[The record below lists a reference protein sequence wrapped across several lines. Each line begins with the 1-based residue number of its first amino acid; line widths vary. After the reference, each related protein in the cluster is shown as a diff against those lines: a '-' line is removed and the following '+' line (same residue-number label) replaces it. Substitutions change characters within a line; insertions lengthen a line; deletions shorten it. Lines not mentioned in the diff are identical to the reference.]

1 MYKSEN
7 KSECLAQNIRLFCS
21 ANNITYKDFAAIAGV
36 GESTI
41 NTWLSG
47 ARFPD
52 AKGQRVLEQ
61 IFGTKFD
68 KLCAN
73 MVTANLLLDRA
84 LTIEDVF
91 PYNCIISASFG
102 CDSGTD
108 ALAKYECSDTDLDLT
123 YRQISPEV
131 FDQSFA
137 TLSYREQSVIEMRYR
152 DGLTLAETGK
162 KIGVTRERVRQIEYK
177 AMRKLYRDI
186 QKHLREAR
194 QAQDRLRSENDQLK
208 QRIIALEASVSNN
221 TPLTP
226 FAIPTPLD
234 TIVVEDLD
242 FSIRSYNCLKRA
254 QLNTVHDIVNYNY
267 ALNRIRNLGIKG
279 VKEIADKIES
289 LDIGYTYDYDA
300 NKFVL
305 TDPGRLPQYVP

>member
-1 MYKSEN
+1 M
-7 KSECLAQNIRLFCS
+7 
-21 ANNITYKDFAAIAGV
+21 
-36 GESTI
+36 
-41 NTWLSG
+41 
-47 ARFPD
+47 
-52 AKGQRVLEQ
+52 
-61 IFGTKFD
+61 
-68 KLCAN
+68 
-73 MVTANLLLDRA
+73 
-84 LTIEDVF
+84 
-91 PYNCIISASFG
+91 
-102 CDSGTD
+102 
-108 ALAKYECSDTDLDLT
+108 
-123 YRQISPEV
+123 
-131 FDQSFA
+131 
-137 TLSYREQSVIEMRYR
+137 
-152 DGLTLAETGK
+152 
-162 KIGVTRERVRQIEYK
+162 
-177 AMRKLYRDI
+177 
-186 QKHLREAR
+186 
-194 QAQDRLRSENDQLK
+194 
-208 QRIIALEASVSNN
+208 SNN